1 VTSFVSVALEEH
13 HKLGEF
19 DCGGPSLNEWLV
31 AHALRAKASGTAK
44 TYVWLEPEADRV
56 VAYYSITPHQVH
68 RAEVSGGMSGGVT
81 IVPAYLLARLA
92 LDRMLHG
99 QGLGGQLLRDALER
113 VVEAADVASGRL
125 LVVDA
130 IDDGAAAFYRR
141 YDFQP
146 VKGNSRRL
154 VIKIATVR
162 KALFGAR

>member
-1 VTSFVSVALEEH
+1 VTSFVSVALDEH

-19 DCGGPSLNEWLV
+19 DCGVPALNEWLT
-31 AHALRAKASGTAK
+31 AQAMRATVSGTAK
-44 TYVWLEPEADRV
+44 SYVWIEPESDRV

-68 RAEVSGGMSGGVT
+68 RAEVSSGLSGGVT
-81 IVPAYLLARLA
+81 TIPSYLLARLA
-92 LDRMLHG
+92 LDRALHG

-130 IDDGAAAFYRR
+130 IDEQAAAFYRR
-141 YDFQP
+141 HDFQP
-146 VKGNSRRL
+146 VKGNPHRL

-162 KALFGAR
+162 KALVG